1 MPSPMPLSN
10 ESAYLGSPTAFDVCV
25 AWVRPE
31 VSAACAELL
40 ASKVPAARSA
50 QVRDALAQRAQ
61 WWASVAE
68 VAGGAR

>member
-1 MPSPMPLSN
+1 MSSQFPLSN
-10 ESAYLGSPTAFDVCV
+10 ESAYLGSPIAFSVCV

-31 VSAACAELL
+31 VSARCAELL
-40 ASKVPAARSA
+40 AGKAATGRSA

-61 WWASVAE
+61 WWATVAE